1 MTVLTVETDIE
12 LRIRQAAMKVFL
24 EKGHSATSMKAIAD
38 EAGIKRTLLHYYF
51 RNKEK
56 LYDVVFSQVMRQVN
70 ERTSAINRSGLPI
83 GERIEAFIDDY
94 FEGSADG
101 DHCEAFFL
109 HEYNQNPEHMKQALS
124 RDGFFSAVAEFIEA
138 LDAAHAR
145 GELGYN
151 SRQLFLDILSLCMF
165 PFSGQRML
173 ADTLGLSEAEYAALL
188 LERKTHVKKL
198 LKNGLR
204 G

>member
-1 MTVLTVETDIE
+1 MTTPETDTE
-12 LRIRQAAMKVFL
+12 LLIRQAAMKVFL
-24 EKGHSATSMKAIAD
+24 EKGHSAASMKAIAD

-56 LYDVVFSQVMRQVN
+56 LYEVVFSQVMRQVH

-83 GERIEAFIDDY
+83 RERIEAFIDTY
-94 FEGSADG
+94 FDSSAEG
-101 DHCEAFFL
+101 DHCEAFFI
-109 HEYNQNPEHMKQALS
+109 HEYIQNPEHMNQMLS
-124 RDGFFSAVAEFIEA
+124 RNGFFNSVAEFIGE

-145 GELGYN
+145 GELAYD
-151 SRQLFLDILSLCMF
+151 SRQLFLDMLALCMF
-165 PFSGQRML
+165 PFAGQTML
-173 ADTLGLSEAEYAALL
+173 SHTLGLSETAYAALL
-188 LERKTHVKKL
+188 VERKNHLKKF